1 MMHIENIPPSECTGC
16 GGCVAV
22 CPKDAVKMGTD
33 EYGSFRPQID
43 EHKCIHCQRCT
54 QFCAK
59 IHAAP
64 KNAPSQVY
72 GAVGNDPDL
81 VRKSASGGVFA
92 TVASALV
99 AQKGQVYGA
108 VSQCSEGKLQVYHTC
123 ASDAREMEKMQGSKY
138 VQSRAWEVY
147 RAVSHSLQKGET
159 VLFTG
164 TPCQVAAVKAYT
176 GDPENLITMDL
187 VCHGVPAA
195 QMLNEALSLFA
206 KRLGGKVADFA
217 FRDKSRE
224 KQYTSRL
231 VLRKGRGT
239 KTYFVRARYLSFYDA
254 FLKSDNLRESCYS
267 CRYAGMDRVSD
278 LTVGDYW
285 GMEKHH
291 SHQMQDRTDWSCV
304 LVNTE
309 KGKAFL
315 SQYGENLTLVE
326 SKPQWAAEE
335 NRQLRAPSEKG
346 AGRARLLELYKK
358 GGYKAV
364 EKAFVKENGGA
375 LRYRLRLYR
384 SLK

>member
-1 MMHIENIPPSECTGC
+1 MMHVENISPNECTGC

-22 CPKDAVKMGTD
+22 CHRDAVTMGTD
-33 EYGSFRPQID
+33 EYGNYRPQID
-43 EHKCIHCQRCT
+43 VSKCVHCQKCT

-64 KNAPSQVY
+64 KTAPLQVY

-81 VRKSASGGVFA
+81 VRKSSSGGVFA
-92 TVASALV
+92 TVATSLI

-108 VSQCSEGKLQVYHTC
+108 VSHCSDGKLQVYHTQ
-123 ASDAREMEKMQGSKY
+123 ASDAQEIKAMQGSKY

-164 TPCQVAAVKAYT
+164 TPCQVAAVKTYT
-176 GDPENLITMDL
+176 GDPHNLITMDL

-195 QMLNEALSLFA
+195 QMLNEALTLFV
-206 KRLGGKVADFA
+206 KRLGGKLTDFS
-217 FRDKSRE
+217 FRDKSNV
-224 KQYTSRL
+224 KQFTSRL

-254 FLKSDNLRESCYS
+254 FLKSDNYRDSCYS
-267 CRYAGMDRVSD
+267 CSYAGMDRVSD
-278 LTVGDYW
+278 FTVGDYW

-291 SHQMQDRTDWSCV
+291 SHQMQDRADWSCV

-309 KGKAFL
+309 KGEAFL
-315 SQYGENLTLVE
+315 TQYGKNLTLVE
-326 SKPQWAAEE
+326 STPQWVAEK
-335 NRQLRAPSEKG
+335 NGQLRAPSEKG
-346 AGRARLLELYKK
+346 VGRARLLELYKK

-364 EKAFVKENGGA
+364 EKDFIRESGGA

-384 SLK
+384 SFK